1 MEAVRSYSSIR
12 CGLPQERA
20 GSAPAL
26 RFSRPAQRL
35 SLLQPAHSPSRFH
48 DPFHRRL
55 QRLRCLYR
63 CFSCYRVERTS
74 SRAGLS
80 PAEKHRLSTAQS
92 RVEMWRGGV
101 GAAYLFPA
109 LSFAGASLASPCSVS
124 TSRSSNRTCRFPASG
139 FPIDFTARL
148 SAMMPSPCSRDCLK
162 ADGAY
167 TTWGFRAHRQSPPS
181 R

>member
-80 PAEKHRLSTAQS
+80 PAEKHRLFTAHSLHCAPTELRRDDKGRELTFRECGDLDGRSQERLPRS
-92 RVEMWRGGV
+92 MR
-101 GAAYLFPA
+101 LFPRRAAGSSGNPRHSTGNRGWEFA
-109 LSFAGASLASPCSVS
+109 LMI
-124 TSRSSNRTCRFPASG
+124 R
-139 FPIDFTARL
+139 
-148 SAMMPSPCSRDCLK
+148 
-162 ADGAY
+162 
-167 TTWGFRAHRQSPPS
+167 
-181 R
+181 